1 MEQLTQ
7 LTADFSSAVWG
18 LPLLILLIGGGLY
31 LLIRSRFE
39 TFRLIGH
46 AFQVLSGRLR
56 FYQECVGFH
65 EEPQCAAVCP
75 VDCCVPDDSHV
86 ESEEVLLGKQ
96 RFMHPE

>member
-46 AFQVLSGRLR
+46 AFQVLKR
-56 FYQECVGFH
+56 QI
-65 EEPQCAAVCP
+65 
-75 VDCCVPDDSHV
+75 
-86 ESEEVLLGKQ
+86 
-96 RFMHPE
+96 